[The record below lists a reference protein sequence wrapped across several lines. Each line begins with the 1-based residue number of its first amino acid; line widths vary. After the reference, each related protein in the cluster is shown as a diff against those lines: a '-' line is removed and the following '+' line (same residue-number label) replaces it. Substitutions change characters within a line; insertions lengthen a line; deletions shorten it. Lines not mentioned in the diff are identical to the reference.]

1 MGDRELIKLLKKN
14 PAKGFDRLTAQYGGL
29 LYMLIRGRLSLSR
42 HGSSEIEDLV
52 ADTLS
57 DFYLHLKDFRPER
70 CSIKSYLCVIARNK
84 ATDAQRKEKIAE
96 LPLEDAEDM
105 IDVADDIEETDLR
118 EQLLREIN
126 ALGKPDSV
134 IIIRKYYL
142 GQPSKDIAAA
152 LDMTPA
158 NVDTR
163 AHRAIKKLKKALT
176 GGAQ

>member
-84 ATDAQRKEKIAE
+84 ATDVLRKTIPAALPLQEAEDVIDIADDREEAE
-96 LPLEDAEDM
+96 LRAE
-105 IDVADDIEETDLR
+105 
-118 EQLLREIN
+118 LLREIQN
-126 ALGKPDSV
+126 LGEPDSV

-163 AHRAIKKLKKALT
+163 AHRAVKKLKKALT

>member
-1 MGDRELIKLLKKN
+1 MGDKELIRLLKKHPN
-14 PAKGFDRLTAQYGGL
+14 KGFDALTAQYGGL
-29 LYMLIRGRLSLSR
+29 LYTLVRGRLPAER
-42 HGSSEIEDLV
+42 CGSAEIEDIV

-57 DFYLHLKDFRPER
+57 DFYLHLDSFDRER

-84 ATDAQRKEKIAE
+84 ATDVQRKEKIAE

-105 IDVADDIEETDLR
+105 IDVADDVEETDLR

-126 ALGKPDSV
+126 ALGEPDSV

-163 AHRAIKKLKKALT
+163 AHRAVVKLRKIF
-176 GGAQ
+176 GGTT

>member
-1 MGDRELIKLLKKN
+1 MGDKELIRLLKKH
-14 PAKGFDRLTAQYGGL
+14 PAKGFDILTAQYGGL
-29 LYMLIRGRLSLSR
+29 LYTLVRGRLPAER
-42 HGSSEIEDLV
+42 FGSTEIEDIV
-52 ADTLS
+52 ADTFS
-57 DFYLHLKDFRPER
+57 DFYLHLGSFDPAR

-84 ATDAQRKEKIAE
+84 ATDALRKEKVAE

-126 ALGKPDSV
+126 ALGEPDSV

-163 AHRAIKKLKKALT
+163 AHRAIKKLRKIFT
-176 GGAQ
+176 